1 MKIAL
6 RLSYND
12 GTAEDVVCNAAD
24 FVAFER
30 EFDVSVTTLSK
41 GDSKIGHL
49 LWLAW
54 HSLSRVKKT
63 SLEFDAWLDLVDT
76 VTGSESDP
84 K

>member
-30 EFDVSVTTLSK
+30 EFDVSVTTV
-41 GDSKIGHL
+41 DSKIGNL

-54 HSLSRVKKT
+54 HSLTRVGKT
-63 SLEFDAWLDLVDT
+63 SLEFDAWLNLVDT
-76 VTGSESDP
+76 VAGSESDP